1 MLSDEE
7 KERYQR
13 QLKLSQWGQA
23 GQERLK
29 QATVFVAG
37 LGGLG
42 SAVSLYLAAAGVG
55 CLRLCDGQTLE
66 SSNLNR
72 QILYH
77 ETDVGDSKADRAQ
90 RQLMV
95 RNSEIEIVACER
107 IIQPDTVADL
117 VADAD
122 LVVDCL
128 DNYASRVILNAFAV
142 EHGLPLVH
150 GGVTQWFG
158 QLTFIHSP
166 ETPCL
171 CCLFPELKD
180 KNVSPIVGAVAGVI
194 GSLQALEV
202 LKYLVSCGDL
212 LKNRMLYWTGETMQ
226 FQERVL
232 RKSPDCPVCGV
243 E

>member
-1 MLSDEE
+1 MLSDRENQ
-7 KERYQR
+7 RYQR
-13 QLKLSQWGQA
+13 QLMLPQWGQD
-23 GQERLK
+23 GQAKLK

-42 SAVSLYLAAAGVG
+42 SAASLYLTAAGVG

-66 SSNLNR
+66 ISNLNR
-72 QILYH
+72 QILYN
-77 ETDVGDSKADRAQ
+77 ETDVGQSKAHQAK
-90 RQLMV
+90 RQLMGL
-95 RNSEIEIVACER
+95 NSEIEIVDCER
-107 IIQPDTVADL
+107 IIQPDTIADL

-122 LVVDCL
+122 LIVDCL
-128 DNYASRVILNAFAV
+128 DNYAGRVILNAFAV

-150 GGVTQWFG
+150 GAVTQWFG

-166 ETPCL
+166 HTPCL

-180 KNVSPIVGAVAGVI
+180 KTATPIVGAAAGVI

-202 LKYLVSCGDL
+202 LKYLVGCGDL

-226 FQERVL
+226 FQERAL

-243 E
+243 K